1 MRTVILV
8 ETLLKKR
15 RRCQMTKVVRGNV
28 QFPFLYLSLDNS
40 ITNKTFT
47 LDTQK
52 KTEGRA
58 KGNGNWDSLNKV

>member
-28 QFPFLYLSLDNS
+28 QFPFLYFSLDNS

-47 LDTQK
+47 LDTK
-52 KTEGRA
+52 KNGGESEGKR
-58 KGNGNWDSLNKV
+58 KLGFIK